1 MDTEDIVVGGE
12 HVHGG
17 SILRGVHSDSNL
29 GIVNAGEVASASG
42 LVLLRLEREGVRI
55 DARVW
60 GTSVVLEGLDGVE
73 VLALLLLE
81 PVLTVENKLEGV
93 EGTNGIL
100 SEGGGTADAEA
111 EAELGSTVGGEG
123 GEAVGVGG
131 RGGSVKH
138 DISIGGL
145 SGEVPHRVLGEGVGE
160 APYELLDGV
169 VVREAHLLGGA
180 RVNGVSASVLNLLN
194 EVLVTLLGESPTL
207 LSVEVDVV
215 GPDLEGGGV
224 EPLIEVRRQVEVETD
239 LVVLQSNQGQVKTG
253 VAVEEKVE
261 GEVDSL
267 ARDTG
272 RHLTVGSLLGVVE
285 VELGVETPPLG
296 ILLVNALATDGK
308 LDVVDRTLGDPA
320 STGLINTGGLDL
332 KFDVHVADKITV
344 AGNSDGDA
352 AGVSGST
359 VDGLLDVLHRE
370 VSVALVFRLEESYL
384 RVTSKVDILGTVRYE
399 LHKTTG
405 HFESCCTIDREN
417 NFG

>member
-17 SILRGVHSDSNL
+17 SILGGVHSDSNL

-42 LVLLRLEREGVRI
+42 LVLLRLEREGVRV

-131 RGGSVKH
+131 RRGSVKH

-160 APYELLDGV
+160 APHELLDGV

-194 EVLVTLLGESPTL
+194 EVLVTLLGESATL
-207 LSVEVDVV
+207 LGVEVDVV

-224 EPLIEVRRQVEVETD
+224 EPLIEVSRQVKIEAH
-239 LVVLQSNQGQVKTG
+239 LVVL
-253 VAVEEKVE
+253 
-261 GEVDSL
+261 
-267 ARDTG
+267 
-272 RHLTVGSLLGVVE
+272 
-285 VELGVETPPLG
+285 
-296 ILLVNALATDGK
+296 
-308 LDVVDRTLGDPA
+308 
-320 STGLINTGGLDL
+320 
-332 KFDVHVADKITV
+332 
-344 AGNSDGDA
+344 
-352 AGVSGST
+352 
-359 VDGLLDVLHRE
+359 
-370 VSVALVFRLEESYL
+370 
-384 RVTSKVDILGTVRYE
+384 
-399 LHKTTG
+399 
-405 HFESCCTIDREN
+405 
-417 NFG
+417 

>member
-42 LVLLRLEREGVRI
+42 LMLLGLKRERVRI

-73 VLALLLLE
+73 VLTLLLLE

-100 SEGGGTADAEA
+100 SEEGGTAKLT
-111 EAELGSTVGGEG
+111 EAELGRTVGGEG
-123 GEAVGVGG
+123 DEGVGG
-131 RGGSVKH
+131 GRSGGSVKL
-138 DISIGGL
+138 DIRIVGL

-160 APYELLDGV
+160 APHELLDGV

-194 EVLVTLLGESPTL
+194 EVLVTLLGKTPTL

-224 EPLIEVRRQVEVETD
+224 EPLIEMRGQIEVETD
-239 LVVLQSNQGQVKTG
+239 LVVLQRYQGQVKTR

-272 RHLTVGSLLGVVE
+272 RHLTVGSLLGVIE

-296 ILLVNALATDGK
+296 ILLVNALATN
-308 LDVVDRTLGDPA
+308 R
-320 STGLINTGGLDL
+320 
-332 KFDVHVADKITV
+332 
-344 AGNSDGDA
+344 
-352 AGVSGST
+352 
-359 VDGLLDVLHRE
+359 
-370 VSVALVFRLEESYL
+370 
-384 RVTSKVDILGTVRYE
+384 
-399 LHKTTG
+399 
-405 HFESCCTIDREN
+405 
-417 NFG
+417 